1 MMTEEQKR
9 KKAERDRRYRE
20 KKKLEKAA
28 EADLQA
34 PIDVAPESAMQSS
47 VMELMEGQ
55 ARYREELQQQPVL
68 ERQVPP
74 TCRVEGNH
82 DDLPPVKIEPE
93 TITYFDVYKR
103 RHEGMFK

>member
-1 MMTEEQKR
+1 MMTEGQKR

-34 PIDVAPESAMQSS
+34 PIDVAPESAMQSP

-55 ARYREELQQQPVL
+55 ERYRKELQPEPVL
-68 ERQVPP
+68 
-74 TCRVEGNH
+74 
-82 DDLPPVKIEPE
+82 DKPE
-93 TITYFDVYKR
+93 EITAFDVQKR
-103 RHEGMFK
+103 RMEREGCR